1 VRTGNAANPYDVADV
16 DLIIEL
22 VRRRA
27 EPAAKRLKIIDT
39 AHRRASNVIREETIH
54 AEISICPS
62 YPRRA
67 LSTRSNCWDFIANSR
82 YQGAH
87 YFPFHTVRRVDDGI
101 ASYNGNNEYGQL
113 NIDGLLFL
121 RRVMELTRED
131 PQNPVILLRELFQP
145 VVRLVH
151 CAREFYR
158 QAGYHGSLSLD
169 VNIHNIR
176 LQRMLFI
183 PGIRLGFDDLND
195 FMCFENSICATDL
208 IQSENLIAN
217 LGQIVQAIMRQV
229 CWSFWQS
236 AEAFPAATLDDSVAR
251 LLREMRVA

>member
-1 VRTGNAANPYDVADV
+1 MP
-16 DLIIEL
+16 
-22 VRRRA
+22 
-27 EPAAKRLKIIDT
+27 
-39 AHRRASNVIREETIH
+39 
-54 AEISICPS
+54 
-62 YPRRA
+62 
-67 LSTRSNCWDFIANSR
+67 
-82 YQGAH
+82 
-87 YFPFHTVRRVDDGI
+87 RVDDGV
-101 ASYNGNNEYGQL
+101 ASYNGANEYGQL
-113 NIDGLLFL
+113 NVDGLLFL

-131 PQNPVILLRELFQP
+131 PQNPVILSRELFHP
-145 VVRLVH
+145 VVRLLH

-158 QAGYHGSLSLD
+158 QVGYRGGLSLD
-169 VNIHNIR
+169 VNIHNVR

-183 PGIRLGFDDLND
+183 PGIRLGIDDLND

-208 IQSENLIAN
+208 IQSENLIAD